1 MLEALFVYIGVGAL
15 MLLLVCQGKWADEE
29 HTNALEAVATV
40 LFFLIFWPVC
50 LAVATPRNG
59 EF

>member
-1 MLEALFVYIGVGAL
+1 MLEALFVYVGVGAL
-15 MLLLVCQGKWADEE
+15 MLLLVCQGKWDGEE
-29 HTNALEAVATV
+29 HTRGLEDVAIV
-40 LFFLIFWPVC
+40 LFFLVFWPVC